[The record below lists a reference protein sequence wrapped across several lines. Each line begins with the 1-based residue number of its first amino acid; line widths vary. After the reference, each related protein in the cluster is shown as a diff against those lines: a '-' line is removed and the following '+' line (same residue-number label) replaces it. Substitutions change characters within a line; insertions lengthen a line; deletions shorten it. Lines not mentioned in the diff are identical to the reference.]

1 MATKFGYVERN
12 IENDVNWGEVGRGFA
27 DMLVAERE
35 ERKAKK
41 QFLDDAMAETQDA
54 LKQAPLGYNT
64 DFNDRIIEL
73 STNASAYL
81 LAANKDM
88 KAGKITPAEYM
99 RKVQRLN
106 SSADQIFTL
115 TNNYNKLYEEHLNRL
130 DKGVSGEVEQAI
142 FERIDNMTNFNS
154 HDFFIDSTGAIV
166 AAPLVTGKDGITT
179 IDPSKALSAQAMF
192 NLAQNFVNKLDVEGE
207 VDSAVKKLGAYA
219 TSEAQTASRKAG
231 GKTVTISDISK
242 RDDYQDMRE
251 SLINGILDSD
261 LNTAS
266 VLSDYIRGYEVITDE
281 NQLSKDPAEREKQVF
296 IDISNGKEG
305 VAVLTKKQE
314 EAARKQVGTLID
326 GMIDRTYGVTTT
338 PKVEASWAEKQFWWT
353 QGQNR
358 DKENTIMNQ
367 LALLYAGQTPE
378 DVKAAIQYFKGLNK
392 NIQNI
397 ERENNQITITYR
409 DSKGVTRRTA
419 PLDLTFDFNTFAKS
433 ATALTGIADSD
444 RAIKSLDL
452 SGNIQTDFEGN
463 IVKAEFSDNIEG
475 VDTPMVISLPDTDVT
490 PQKIDFQK
498 AYGNFLDKNITVD
511 KSATEIQNKLLGM
524 GIQSEINS
532 ETNQIKI
539 VESKDKATG
548 ATSGPTFIVGDTMQ
562 INALD
567 SYLRGNATQ
576 QARFKNKLGTM
587 GGGAGDDLF
596 K

>member
-41 QFLDDAMAETQDA
+41 EFLDDAMVKTQDA
-54 LKQAPLGYNT
+54 LKEAPLGYNT

-73 STNASAYL
+73 STNASSYL

-130 DKGVSGEVEQAI
+130 DEDISGEVEQAI

-166 AAPLVTGKDGITT
+166 AAPLVTGEDGVTT

-207 VDSAVKKLGAYA
+207 VDTAVKKLGAYA
-219 TSEAQTASRKAG
+219 TTEAQTASRKAG
-231 GKTVTISDISK
+231 GQTVTISDISK

-251 SLINGILDSD
+251 SLINGILDSP

-266 VLSDYIRGYEVITDE
+266 VLADYIRGKYKVVTDE
-281 NQLSKDPAEREKQVF
+281 KELSKDPAEREKQVF

-305 VAVLTKKQE
+305 AAVLTEEQE
-314 EAARKQVGTLID
+314 KAARKQVGTLID

-338 PKVEASWAEKQFWWT
+338 PKVEASWQEKQFWWNQSQDRAKDNET
-353 QGQNR
+353 L
-358 DKENTIMNQ
+358 NQ
-367 LALLYAGQTPE
+367 LALLYSGKSKGDIE
-378 DVKAAIQYFKGLNK
+378 GAIQYFKGLSEGK
-392 NIQNI
+392 IQDIIRTDDNITVVYKDAKGNI
-397 ERENNQITITYR
+397 V
-409 DSKGVTRRTA
+409 SSS
-419 PLDLTFDFNTFAKS
+419 PLSYTQDFNTFVKT
-433 ATALTGIADSD
+433 ATALTGIKDATK
-444 RAIKSLDL
+444 ALKSLDL
-452 SGNIQTDFEGN
+452 SGNLNLLNGVPTISYFEESIN
-463 IVKAEFSDNIEG
+463 LADIDERPLKV
-475 VDTPMVISLPDTDVT
+475 
-490 PQKIDFQK
+490 DFQK
-498 AYGNFLDKNITVD
+498 AYGNFIDENITVD
-511 KSATEIQNKLLGM
+511 KSGTEIQNKLQGM
-524 GIQSEINS
+524 GIQSEFDAA
-532 ETNQIKI
+532 TNQIKI

-548 ATSGPTFIVGDTMQ
+548 ATSGQTFILGDVMS

-567 SYLRGNATQ
+567 SYLRGNATH
-576 QARFKNKLGTM
+576 QARFKNKLATM
-587 GGGAGDDLF
+587 GGSMSMF
-596 K
+596 N

>member
-166 AAPLVTGKDGITT
+166 AAPLVTGKDGVTT

-231 GKTVTISDISK
+231 GQTVTISDISK

-305 VAVLTKKQE
+305 RAVLTKKQE
-314 EAARKQVGTLID
+314 EAAIKQVGTLID

-338 PKVEASWAEKQFWWT
+338 PKVEASWAEKQFWWN
-353 QGQNR
+353 QSQNNKQNQR
-358 DKENTIMNQ
+358 SLNQ
-367 LALLYAGQTPE
+367 LALLYAGGSE
-378 DVKAAIQYFKGLNK
+378 EEVKAAIQYFKGL
-392 NIQNI
+392 
-397 ERENNQITITYR
+397 
-409 DSKGVTRRTA
+409 SKGKIHDIIRTDNDVTVVYKDSTGKLKRTS
-419 PLDLTFDFNTFAKS
+419 PLSYGDSFVTFAKT
-433 ATALTGIADSD
+433 ATALTGIKDSGK
-444 RAIKSLDL
+444 AMESVDL
-452 SGNIQTDFEGN
+452 SGLNIFLDENGMPIFQSYET
-463 IVKAEFSDNIEG
+463 S
-475 VDTPMVISLPDTDVT
+475 ISLPDVITGLT
-490 PQKIDFQK
+490 PPKIDYTQG
-498 AYGNFLDKNITVD
+498 YGPYLNKTITQENKDSMIPILATLGITAQADEKNPDK
-511 KSATEIQNKLLGM
+511 IQ
-524 GIQSEINS
+524 
-532 ETNQIKI
+532 I
-539 VESKDKATG
+539 VEKTASGEKVLGPKYDLNDPISLNMLKTYLERSNVAKTKFSSGAQTTTG
-548 ATSGPTFIVGDTMQ
+548 V
-562 INALD
+562 
-567 SYLRGNATQ
+567 
-576 QARFKNKLGTM
+576 
-587 GGGAGDDLF
+587 GAGDDLF
-596 K
+596 

>member
-12 IENDVNWGEVGRGFA
+12 IENDVNWGEIGRGFA

-41 QFLDDAMAETQDA
+41 EFLDDAMVQTQDA

-219 TSEAQTASRKAG
+219 TSEAQVASRKAG
-231 GKTVTISDISK
+231 GQTVTISDISK

-305 VAVLTKKQE
+305 RAVLTKKQE

-338 PKVEASWAEKQFWWT
+338 PKVEASWAEKQFWWNQSQDRKKDNET
-353 QGQNR
+353 L
-358 DKENTIMNQ
+358 NQ
-367 LALLYAGQTPE
+367 LALLYAGQSEE
-378 DVKAAIQYFKGLNK
+378 DIKGAIQYFKGLSEGK
-392 NIQNI
+392 IHNII
-397 ERENNQITITYR
+397 RRDDGITVVYK
-409 DSKGVTRRTA
+409 DKDGNLVNSS
-419 PLDLTFDFNTFAKS
+419 PLSYTDNFTTFAKT
-433 ATALTGIADSD
+433 ATALTGIAD
-444 RAIKSLDL
+444 ATKALKSIDYSGNLDL
-452 SGNIQTDFEGN
+452 GGFGGSPLLTTFEG
-463 IVKAEFSDNIEG
+463 KD
-475 VDTPMVISLPDTDVT
+475 ISLADIDERPLKV
-490 PQKIDFQK
+490 DFQK
-498 AYGNFLDKNITVD
+498 AYGNFIDENITAD
-511 KSATEIQNKLLGM
+511 KSGTEIQNKLKGM
-524 GIQSEINS
+524 GIQSEFDAA
-532 ETNQIKI
+532 TNQIKI
-539 VESKDKATG
+539 VEKTDKETKE
-548 ATSGPTFIVGDTMQ
+548 TSGPTFTVGSVMS
-562 INALD
+562 IEALD
-567 SYLRGNATQ
+567 SYLRGNGIQ
-576 QARFKNKLGTM
+576 QARFKNKLATM
-587 GGGAGDDLF
+587 GGSMSEF
-596 K
+596 